1 LKEAVMSGPVLAK
14 DLMSR
19 PVRRL
24 TTDANV
30 RDAAD
35 FLLRWGISGAPVED
49 GHGRWVGV
57 FTMNDLA
64 RHVQERLVKL
74 PTVDPK
80 RERTLETREELPAGF
95 GFEGFED
102 TRVGD
107 LMTGGLY
114 SVFPEATIEEVVR
127 ALVAQKIHR
136 LFVIDEKGGIEGVIT
151 TMDLLRWMDAQARAQ
166 RPVRPVQKA

>member
-1 LKEAVMSGPVLAK
+1 MSGPVLAK
-14 DLMSR
+14 DLMTH

-24 TTDANV
+24 TTEANV
-30 RDAAD
+30 RDAAE

-49 GHGRWVGV
+49 EHGRWVGV
-57 FTMNDLA
+57 FTLNDLA
-64 RHVQERLVKL
+64 RHVQDRLVKL

-80 RERTLETREELPAGF
+80 RERTLETREELPEGF

-127 ALVAQKIHR
+127 ALVVQKVHR
-136 LFVIDEKGGIEGVIT
+136 LFVIDEKGKIEGVIT

-166 RPVRPVQKA
+166 RTARAAKHA

>member
-1 LKEAVMSGPVLAK
+1 MTTLAK
-14 DLMSR
+14 DLMAR

-24 TTDANV
+24 TTTASV
-30 RDAAD
+30 RDAAA

-49 GHGRWVGV
+49 EHGRWVGV

-64 RHVQERLVKL
+64 RHVQDRLVKL

-80 RERTLETREELPAGF
+80 QERTLETREEVPEGF
-95 GFEGFED
+95 SFEGFED

-114 SVFPEATIEEVVR
+114 SVFPEATLEEVVR
-127 ALVAQKIHR
+127 TLTTQKIHR
-136 LFVIDEKGGIEGVIT
+136 VFVLSDRGTIDGVIT
-151 TMDLLRWMDAQARAQ
+151 SMDVLRWMELQYREQRTA
-166 RPVRPVQKA
+166 RPVRST

>member
-1 LKEAVMSGPVLAK
+1 MSAPVLAR

-24 TTDANV
+24 TTVANV
-30 RDAAD
+30 RDAAE

-64 RHVQERLVKL
+64 RHVQDRLVKL

-80 RERTLETREELPAGF
+80 RERTLETREEIPAGF

-114 SVFPEATIEEVVR
+114 SVFPEASIGEVVR
-127 ALVAQKIHR
+127 SLVDRKIHR
-136 LFVIDEKGGIEGVIT
+136 LFVITEKGDIEGVIT
-151 TMDLLRWMDAQARAQ
+151 TMDVLKMMDSRGLPP
-166 RPVRPVQKA
+166 RPVVQA

>member
-1 LKEAVMSGPVLAK
+1 MNAPVLAG

-24 TTDANV
+24 TTEASV
-30 RDAAD
+30 RDAAE

-49 GHGRWVGV
+49 AHGRWVGV

-64 RHVQERLVKL
+64 RHVQDRLVKL

-80 RERTLETREELPAGF
+80 RERTLETREELPEGF

-102 TRVGD
+102 VRVGD

-114 SVFPEATIEEVVR
+114 SVFPEATLEEVVR
-127 ALVAQKIHR
+127 ALVAQRVHR
-136 LFVIDEKGGIEGVIT
+136 LFVIDEKGAIQGVIT
-151 TMDLLRWMDAQARAQ
+151 SMDVMRWMDERAREHLAA
-166 RPVRPVQKA
+166 RHARKS

>member
-1 LKEAVMSGPVLAK
+1 MDTLIAK
-14 DLMSR
+14 DLMAR

-24 TTDANV
+24 TVSASV
-30 RDAAD
+30 CDAAE

-49 GHGRWVGV
+49 EHGRWVGV

-64 RHVQERLVKL
+64 RHVQDRLVKL

-80 RERTLETREELPAGF
+80 RERTLETREEIPEGF
-95 GFEGFED
+95 GFDGFED

-114 SVFPEATIEEVVR
+114 SVFPEATLEEVVR
-127 ALVAQKIHR
+127 TLTTQKVHR
-136 LFVIDEKGGIEGVIT
+136 VFVLSDKGTLEGVIT
-151 TMDLLRWMDAQARAQ
+151 TMDVLRWMDAKYRERRVAHPSRST
-166 RPVRPVQKA
+166 

>member
-1 LKEAVMSGPVLAK
+1 MNGPVLAK

-24 TTDANV
+24 TTEANV
-30 RDAAD
+30 RDAAE

-49 GHGRWVGV
+49 AHGRWVGV
-57 FTMNDLA
+57 FTLVDLA
-64 RHVQERLVKL
+64 RHVQDRLVKL

-80 RERTLETREELPAGF
+80 RERSLETREEIPPGF

-114 SVFPEATIEEVVR
+114 SVFPEATLEEVVR
-127 ALVAQKIHR
+127 AMVVQKVHR
-136 LFVIDEKGGIEGVIT
+136 LFVIDEKGAIVGVLT
-151 TMDLLRWMDAQARAQ
+151 TMDLLKRLDEQARA
-166 RPVRPVQKA
+166 RHPARSARS